1 MNKVTVITKKTEV
14 ITLKTGPRGPQGI
27 KGDKGDQGDVSLAQ
41 LNTKVDKEVGKGL
54 SSNDFT
60 DVLKSKLGGIEEG
73 AEVNVVTSVAT
84 RVGDVVLN
92 KNDVGLSNVDNT
104 SDVNKPI
111 STATQTALN
120 GKANTTTTIN
130 NKALSTNIT
139 INASDIPNTP
149 ASIS

>member
-1 MNKVTVITKKTEV
+1 MSKVTLITKKTEV

-27 KGDKGDQGDVSLAQ
+27 KGDKGDQGDVTLAQ

-84 RVGDVVLN
+84 KVGDVVLN

-111 STATQTALN
+111 STATQTA
-120 GKANTTTTIN
+120 
-130 NKALSTNIT
+130 
-139 INASDIPNTP
+139 
-149 ASIS
+149 IS